1 MDRKHPNYKQF
12 KQEFW
17 IWFDNLPKAKKKAF
31 WGTNMIW
38 PRQIFTLQH
47 GKISMTKI
55 KYIKGDLLQA
65 PEQVIL
71 HSCNSLGVMGAGVA
85 KLIREK
91 WPKAYQDYRDS
102 YDSYGLPLGSIVSSK
117 QPDGKIIMNAITQDT
132 IGRSGVHVSYWAI
145 ANVIWQLDQQFVA
158 RDSKVVAMPAIGSG
172 LAGGDWSV
180 IEAIIEN
187 TAKNFQPV
195 VYHL

>member
-1 MDRKHPNYKQF
+1 M
-12 KQEFW
+12 
-17 IWFDNLPKAKKKAF
+17 
-31 WGTNMIW
+31 
-38 PRQIFTLQH
+38 
-47 GKISMTKI
+47 KI
-55 KYIKGDLLQA
+55 KYIKGDLLEA
-65 PEQVIL
+65 PEQIIL
-71 HSCNSLGVMGAGVA
+71 HGCNSLGVMGAGVA

-102 YDSYGLPLGSIVSSK
+102 YDSYGLPLGSIISSK

-132 IGRSGVHVSYWAI
+132 IGKTGVHVSYWAV
-145 ANVIWQLDQQFVA
+145 ANVLYQLDQRLVVRNGA
-158 RDSKVVAMPAIGSG
+158 TVAMPAIGSG

-187 TAKNFQPV
+187 TAKNFQPI

>member
-1 MDRKHPNYKQF
+1 M
-12 KQEFW
+12 
-17 IWFDNLPKAKKKAF
+17 
-31 WGTNMIW
+31 TW
-38 PRQIFTLQH
+38 PRRIFTLH
-47 GKISMTKI
+47 NGKEEMKI
-55 KYIKGDLLQA
+55 KYVKGDLLEA
-65 PEQVIL
+65 PEQVTL
-71 HSCNSLGVMGAGVA
+71 HGCNSLGVMGAGVA

-117 QPDGKIIMNAITQDT
+117 QPDGKIILNAITQDT
-132 IGRSGVHVSYWAI
+132 VGRFGVHVSYWAI
-145 ANVIWQLDQQFVA
+145 ANVIYQLDQRYIA

-172 LAGGDWSV
+172 LAGGDWNV

>member
-1 MDRKHPNYKQF
+1 M
-12 KQEFW
+12 
-17 IWFDNLPKAKKKAF
+17 
-31 WGTNMIW
+31 
-38 PRQIFTLQH
+38 
-47 GKISMTKI
+47 KIR
-55 KYIKGDLLQA
+55 YVKGDLLEA
-65 PEQVIL
+65 PEQIIL
-71 HSCNSLGVMGAGVA
+71 QACNSLGVMGAGVA

-117 QPDGKIIMNAITQDT
+117 QPDGKIILNAITQDT
-132 IGRSGVHVSYWAI
+132 IGRTGVHVSYWAI
-145 ANVIWQLDQQFVA
+145 ANVMYQLDQNVTVQ
-158 RDSKVVAMPAIGSG
+158 KVGSVAMPAIGSG
-172 LAGGDWSV
+172 LAGGDWPV

>member
-1 MDRKHPNYKQF
+1 
-12 KQEFW
+12 
-17 IWFDNLPKAKKKAF
+17 
-31 WGTNMIW
+31 
-38 PRQIFTLQH
+38 
-47 GKISMTKI
+47 MTRI
-55 KYIKGDLLQA
+55 KYVKSDLLEAQ
-65 PEQVIL
+65 EKVLL

-117 QPDGKIIMNAITQDT
+117 QPDGKIILNAITQDT
-132 IGRSGVHVSYWAI
+132 FGRTGVHVSYWAI
-145 ANVIWQLDQQFVA
+145 ANVIYQLDQNSAVQ
-158 RDSKVVAMPAIGSG
+158 KIGLVAMPMIGAG
-172 LAGGDWSV
+172 LAGGDWNV

>member
-1 MDRKHPNYKQF
+1 
-12 KQEFW
+12 
-17 IWFDNLPKAKKKAF
+17 
-31 WGTNMIW
+31 
-38 PRQIFTLQH
+38 
-47 GKISMTKI
+47 MTKI
-55 KYIKGDLLQA
+55 KYIKGDLLEA
-65 PEQVIL
+65 REEILL

-117 QPDGKIIMNAITQDT
+117 QSDGKIILNAITQDT
-132 IGRSGVHVSYWAI
+132 IGKTGVHVSYWAV
-145 ANVIWQLDQQFVA
+145 ANVLYQLDQRLIVRNGA
-158 RDSKVVAMPAIGSG
+158 TVAMPMIGSG
-172 LAGGDWSV
+172 LAGGEWSV